1 MPYDFAGGFNQGQY
15 NPQGYAGRQQ
25 GGRFAAYY
33 GRDENGNLRTGPS
46 GQAQPTPAAPAAAPS
61 MNPGNPQADFFS
73 QLAGLIG
80 NQGQGAPTTMGAGG
94 GGYTNGPYGPNAY
107 AQEAARMQGLRDASQ
122 GFNMVTGGGQGPTGG
137 VSREVQQGGMRGRMM
152 AQGRSS
158 GGRTNPRQTNPG
170 GGRAPPL
177 RPRGPMANP
186 NKPQGAM
193 GMGEAKPTE
202 GYGGMAPPLQ
212 TSPTPMPK
220 PRPLP
225 NMKPAAN
232 PMETGPVRGGRRPRG
247 FSEMGTS
254 RRSAAGYGGGF

>member
-25 GGRFAAYY
+25 GGRFAATY
-33 GRDENGNLRTGPS
+33 GYDENGNPRPGP
-46 GQAQPTPAAPAAAPS
+46 GQTAPTPAPMQPNTGMPPIGQQS
-61 MNPGNPQADFFS
+61 DFFA

-80 NQGQGAPTTMGAGG
+80 NQGAGAPPTMGAGG
-94 GGYTNGPYGPNAY
+94 GGYTNGPYGANAY
-107 AQEAARMQGLRDASQ
+107 AQEAARMQGLRNASQ

-170 GGRAPPL
+170 GGMAPPL
-177 RPRGPMANP
+177 RPRGPM
-186 NKPQGAM
+186 
-193 GMGEAKPTE
+193 
-202 GYGGMAPPLQ
+202 
-212 TSPTPMPK
+212 PMPK

-225 NMKPAAN
+225 NMKPAAT
-232 PMETGPVRGGRRPRG
+232 PVETGPAQGAKRPGRFG
-247 FSEMGTS
+247 EMGTS
-254 RRSAAGYGGGF
+254 RRSVGYGGGM